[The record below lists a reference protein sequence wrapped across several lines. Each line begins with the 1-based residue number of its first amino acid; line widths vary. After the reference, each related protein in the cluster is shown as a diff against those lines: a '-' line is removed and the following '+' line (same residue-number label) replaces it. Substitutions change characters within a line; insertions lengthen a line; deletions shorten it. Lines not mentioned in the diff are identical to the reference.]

1 MTGDG
6 YDELTSALRGFL
18 DAVATAGPHD
28 QVRALTEDL
37 RSWTALLAGFW
48 QDEQRVFGA
57 RFDLPDRGQTLT
69 PVFSPRVVTTSRAEG
84 AVWFGD
90 YFHGSNGAAH
100 GGTLP
105 LLFDEV
111 FGHIAL
117 ERGRRARTAYLCTDF
132 RSITPIGVELQV
144 RAWVERVEGRKLF
157 LAADLRHD
165 EVVCAEAEALFVLLR
180 DGAP

>member
-6 YDELTSALRGFL
+6 YGELTSALRGFL
-18 DAVATAGPHD
+18 DAVATAGPHG
-28 QVRALTEDL
+28 QVKELADDL
-37 RSWTALLAGFW
+37 RGWTAILAESR
-48 QDEQRVFGA
+48 QERHRVFGA

-84 AVWFGD
+84 AAWFGD

-117 ERGRRARTAYLCTDF
+117 ERGHRARTAYLHTDF
-132 RSITPIGVELQV
+132 RSVTPIGVVLQV
-144 RAWVERVEGRKLF
+144 RAWVEHVEGRKLF
-157 LAADLRHD
+157 LAANLRHD

>member
-1 MTGDG
+1 MMDDG
-6 YDELTSALRGFL
+6 YGELTSVLRGFL

-28 QVRALTEDL
+28 QVRPLADDL
-37 RSWTALLAGFW
+37 RRWTALLAGFR
-48 QDEQRVFGA
+48 QEEQRVFGA

-69 PVFSPRVVTTSRAEG
+69 PVFSPWTITISRAEG
-84 AVWFGD
+84 TARFGD

-100 GGTLP
+100 WGAVP

-111 FGHIAL
+111 FGHLAL
-117 ERGRRARTAYLCTDF
+117 ERGRRSRTAYLRTDF

-144 RAWVERVEGRKLF
+144 RAWVERVDGRKLF

-165 EVVCAEAEALFVLLR
+165 EVVCAEADALFVLLR